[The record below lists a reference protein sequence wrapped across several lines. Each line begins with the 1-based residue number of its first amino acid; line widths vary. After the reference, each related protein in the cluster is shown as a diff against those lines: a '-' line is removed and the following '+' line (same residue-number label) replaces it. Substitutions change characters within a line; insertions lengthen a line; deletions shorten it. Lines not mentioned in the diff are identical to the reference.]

1 MATEAEIVDAKIKL
15 KEANDVVNSIIDRYV
30 RNSMAGIAG
39 EKNEYVLSDMLLRGK
54 IDVSEIG
61 DEFGSVRIDESVNAE
76 EMDSSHTAESGIV
89 DEKGVAQRNKNAVAD
104 ERGAVQKNSGQ
115 TENRVRFNEFG
126 EIVCDENAAESVRD
140 VSGAEAER
148 DIPTFTPP
156 VMDDEMPTFTPP
168 ESQAE
173 SGKVTTAD
181 TKLESALTSVFDNDK
196 AKASQDDLNAGGV
209 VNGAQDDDFMAQIRA
224 MQNQMQAEKEGAAA
238 VDVADNTY
246 GDAMGQAD
254 LGAGN
259 KTESGVRFNEF
270 GEIVRDENT
279 AVNTRDVSDAEAGQD
294 IPTFTPPVM
303 DDEIPTFTPPE
314 NQAENGAG
322 NGVGNVDE
330 NVNKLGADNG
340 NGEKVE
346 DSKAAEADNNKEF
359 KPIDFSFEDEN
370 EVAAEAENEKL
381 AELSAEAASGRV
393 DNLSDDALER
403 LKASLKVAGEEERE
417 R

>member
-61 DEFGSVRIDESVNAE
+61 DEFGSARIDESVNAE
-76 EMDSSHTAESGIV
+76 EMDSSHSAESGIV
-89 DEKGVAQRNKNAVAD
+89 DEKGVAQHNEKAQGDELGAAQQAETEVGDERDVAQQIENEVAD
-104 ERGAVQKNSGQ
+104 EHGAVQQNSM
-115 TENRVRFNEFG
+115 RVES
-126 EIVCDENAAESVRD
+126 DMAAS
-140 VSGAEAER
+140 
-148 DIPTFTPP
+148 
-156 VMDDEMPTFTPP
+156 
-168 ESQAE
+168 
-173 SGKVTTAD
+173 AD
-181 TKLESALTSVFDNDK
+181 TKRESALTSVFDNDK

-224 MQNQMQAEKEGAAA
+224 MQNQMQAEKEGVAA

-246 GDAMGQAD
+246 GEAMGQAD

-259 KTESGVRFNEF
+259 KTESSVRFNEY

-279 AVNTRDVSDAEAGQD
+279 AANARDVSGAEAGQD

-303 DDEIPTFTPPE
+303 DDEILTFTPPE

-330 NVNKLGADNG
+330 TVNKLGADNG

-370 EVAAEAENEKL
+370 EVAAEAENEKQ

>member
-76 EMDSSHTAESGIV
+76 EMDSSHSAESGIV
-89 DEKGVAQRNKNAVAD
+89 DEKGVVQHNEKAQGDELGAAQQAETEVGDERDVAQQIENEVAD
-104 ERGAVQKNSGQ
+104 EHGAVQQNSM
-115 TENRVRFNEFG
+115 RVES
-126 EIVCDENAAESVRD
+126 DMAAS
-140 VSGAEAER
+140 
-148 DIPTFTPP
+148 
-156 VMDDEMPTFTPP
+156 
-168 ESQAE
+168 
-173 SGKVTTAD
+173 AD

-238 VDVADNTY
+238 VDAADNTY

-254 LGAGN
+254 LGADN
-259 KTESGVRFNEF
+259 KTESGVRFNEY
-270 GEIVRDENT
+270 GEIVRDDNT
-279 AVNTRDVSDAEAGQD
+279 SVNTRDVSGAEAGQD

-330 NVNKLGADNG
+330 NVNGLGADNG

-346 DSKAAEADNNKEF
+346 DSKAAKVDNNKEF

-370 EVAAEAENEKL
+370 EVAAEAENEKQ
-381 AELSAEAASGRV
+381 AELSAKAASGRV

-403 LKASLKVAGEEERE
+403 LKASLKVAGEEEHE

>member
-15 KEANDVVNSIIDRYV
+15 KEANDVVSSIIDRYV

-39 EKNEYVLSDMLLRGK
+39 EKKEYVLSDMLLRGK

-61 DEFGSVRIDESVNAE
+61 DEFGSVRNDESVSAE
-76 EMDSSHTAESGIV
+76 EMDLSHS
-89 DEKGVAQRNKNAVAD
+89 AQ
-104 ERGAVQKNSGQ
+104 
-115 TENRVRFNEFG
+115 
-126 EIVCDENAAESVRD
+126 
-140 VSGAEAER
+140 
-148 DIPTFTPP
+148 
-156 VMDDEMPTFTPP
+156 
-168 ESQAE
+168 
-173 SGKVTTAD
+173 
-181 TKLESALTSVFDNDK
+181 
-196 AKASQDDLNAGGV
+196 
-209 VNGAQDDDFMAQIRA
+209 
-224 MQNQMQAEKEGAAA
+224 
-238 VDVADNTY
+238 
-246 GDAMGQAD
+246 
-254 LGAGN
+254 
-259 KTESGVRFNEF
+259 SGVRFNEF

-279 AVNTRDVSDAEAGQD
+279 AVNTRDVSGAEAGQD

-303 DDEIPTFTPPE
+303 DDGMPTFTPPESRAESGKVTTADTELESVLTSVFDKDETEAKQVDVGAAGVVNGAQDEDFMAQIRAMQNQMQAEKEGVAAVDVADNTYGDAMGKADLGAGNKTESAVRFNEFGEIIRDENTTINTRDVSGAEAGQDIPTFEPPVMDDEIPTFTPSE

-322 NGVGNVDE
+322 NGVGNADE

-346 DSKAAEADNNKEF
+346 DSKGAEADNNKEF

>member
-15 KEANDVVNSIIDRYV
+15 KEANDVVSSIIDRYV

-61 DEFGSVRIDESVNAE
+61 DEFGSVRNDESVSAE
-76 EMDSSHTAESGIV
+76 EMDLSH
-89 DEKGVAQRNKNAVAD
+89 
-104 ERGAVQKNSGQ
+104 
-115 TENRVRFNEFG
+115 
-126 EIVCDENAAESVRD
+126 
-140 VSGAEAER
+140 
-148 DIPTFTPP
+148 
-156 VMDDEMPTFTPP
+156 
-168 ESQAE
+168 
-173 SGKVTTAD
+173 
-181 TKLESALTSVFDNDK
+181 SA
-196 AKASQDDLNAGGV
+196 
-209 VNGAQDDDFMAQIRA
+209 
-224 MQNQMQAEKEGAAA
+224 
-238 VDVADNTY
+238 
-246 GDAMGQAD
+246 
-254 LGAGN
+254 
-259 KTESGVRFNEF
+259 ESGVRFNEF
-270 GEIVRDENT
+270 GEIVRDEDV
-279 AVNTRDVSDAEAGQD
+279 AESVRDVSGSEAGQD

-314 NQAENGAG
+314 SQAEKKNEI
-322 NGVGNVDE
+322 VDE

-340 NGEKVE
+340 NSEKVE
-346 DSKAAEADNNKEF
+346 DGKAAEADNKEL

-370 EVAAEAENEKL
+370 EVAAEAENQKQ

>member
-15 KEANDVVNSIIDRYV
+15 KEANDVVSSIIDRYV

-61 DEFGSVRIDESVNAE
+61 DEFGSVRNDESVSAE
-76 EMDSSHTAESGIV
+76 EMDLSH
-89 DEKGVAQRNKNAVAD
+89 
-104 ERGAVQKNSGQ
+104 
-115 TENRVRFNEFG
+115 
-126 EIVCDENAAESVRD
+126 
-140 VSGAEAER
+140 
-148 DIPTFTPP
+148 
-156 VMDDEMPTFTPP
+156 
-168 ESQAE
+168 
-173 SGKVTTAD
+173 
-181 TKLESALTSVFDNDK
+181 SA
-196 AKASQDDLNAGGV
+196 
-209 VNGAQDDDFMAQIRA
+209 
-224 MQNQMQAEKEGAAA
+224 
-238 VDVADNTY
+238 
-246 GDAMGQAD
+246 
-254 LGAGN
+254 
-259 KTESGVRFNEF
+259 ESGVRFNEF

-279 AVNTRDVSDAEAGQD
+279 AVNTRDVSGAEAGQD

-303 DDEIPTFTPPE
+303 DDEIPTFTPSE
-314 NQAENGAG
+314 NQAEKKNEI
-322 NGVGNVDE
+322 VDE

-340 NGEKVE
+340 NSEKVE
-346 DSKAAEADNNKEF
+346 DSKGAEADNNKEF

>member
-61 DEFGSVRIDESVNAE
+61 DEFGSARIDESVNAE
-76 EMDSSHTAESGIV
+76 EMDSSHSAESGIV
-89 DEKGVAQRNKNAVAD
+89 DEKGVAQHNEKAQGDELNAAQQAETEVGDERDVAQQIENEVAD
-104 ERGAVQKNSGQ
+104 EHGAVQQNSM
-115 TENRVRFNEFG
+115 RVES
-126 EIVCDENAAESVRD
+126 DMAAS
-140 VSGAEAER
+140 
-148 DIPTFTPP
+148 
-156 VMDDEMPTFTPP
+156 
-168 ESQAE
+168 
-173 SGKVTTAD
+173 AD

-238 VDVADNTY
+238 VDAVDNTY

-259 KTESGVRFNEF
+259 KTESSVRFNEY
-270 GEIVRDENT
+270 GEIVRDDNT
-279 AVNTRDVSDAEAGQD
+279 SVNIRDVSGAEAGQD

-322 NGVGNVDE
+322 NGVGNADE

-346 DSKAAEADNNKEF
+346 DSKAAEVDNNKEV
-359 KPIDFSFEDEN
+359 KPINFSFEDEN
-370 EVAAEAENEKL
+370 EVAAEAENEKQ

>member
-15 KEANDVVNSIIDRYV
+15 KEANDVVSSIIDRYV

-61 DEFGSVRIDESVNAE
+61 DEFGSVRIDKSVSAE
-76 EMDSSHTAESGIV
+76 EMDSSHSAESDIV
-89 DEKGVAQRNKNAVAD
+89 DEMDVAQRNENTVGD
-104 ERGAVQKNSGQ
+104 ERDEVQENSGQ
-115 TENRVRFNEFG
+115 
-126 EIVCDENAAESVRD
+126 
-140 VSGAEAER
+140 
-148 DIPTFTPP
+148 
-156 VMDDEMPTFTPP
+156 
-168 ESQAE
+168 
-173 SGKVTTAD
+173 
-181 TKLESALTSVFDNDK
+181 
-196 AKASQDDLNAGGV
+196 
-209 VNGAQDDDFMAQIRA
+209 
-224 MQNQMQAEKEGAAA
+224 
-238 VDVADNTY
+238 
-246 GDAMGQAD
+246 
-254 LGAGN
+254 
-259 KTESGVRFNEF
+259 TESGVRFNEF

-279 AVNTRDVSDAEAGQD
+279 AVNTRDVSGAEAGQD

-314 NQAENGAG
+314 SQAESGRAASADTKLESALTSVFDKDKAKASQNDLNAAGVVNGAQDEDFMAQIRAMQNQMNAEKEG
-322 NGVGNVDE
+322 AEAVDTVDNAQGEVMGQTDLGTSVQPESPVRFNEFGEIVRDENTAVNTRDVSGAEAGQDIPTFTPPVMDDEIPTFMPPESQAEKKNEIVDE

-340 NGEKVE
+340 NSEKVE
-346 DSKAAEADNNKEF
+346 DIKAAEADNNKEF
-359 KPIDFSFEDEN
+359 KPIDFSFENEN
-370 EVAAEAENEKL
+370 EVAAEAENQKQ

>member
-76 EMDSSHTAESGIV
+76 EMDSSHSAESGIV
-89 DEKGVAQRNKNAVAD
+89 DEKGFVQHNEKAQGNELGAAQQAETEVGDERDVAQQIESKNEVAD
-104 ERGAVQKNSGQ
+104 EHGAVQQNSM
-115 TENRVRFNEFG
+115 RVES
-126 EIVCDENAAESVRD
+126 DMAAS
-140 VSGAEAER
+140 
-148 DIPTFTPP
+148 
-156 VMDDEMPTFTPP
+156 
-168 ESQAE
+168 
-173 SGKVTTAD
+173 AD

-238 VDVADNTY
+238 VDAVDNTY
-246 GDAMGQAD
+246 GDAMGQTD
-254 LGAGN
+254 LSTN
-259 KTESGVRFNEF
+259 VQPESSARFNEF

-279 AVNTRDVSDAEAGQD
+279 AVNTRDVSGAEAGQD
-294 IPTFTPPVM
+294 IPTFTSPVM

-314 NQAENGAG
+314 NQAKNGAG

-370 EVAAEAENEKL
+370 EVAAEAENEKQ

>member
-15 KEANDVVNSIIDRYV
+15 KEANDVVSSIIDRYV

-61 DEFGSVRIDESVNAE
+61 DEFGSVRNDESVSAE
-76 EMDSSHTAESGIV
+76 EMDLSHSAERDIV
-89 DEKGVAQRNKNAVAD
+89 DKKGVVQHNKNAVAD
-104 ERGAVQKNSGQ
+104 ERDEVQQNSGQ
-115 TENRVRFNEFG
+115 TENGVRINEFG
-126 EIVCDENAAESVRD
+126 EIVRDENAAESVRD

-181 TKLESALTSVFDNDK
+181 TELENALTSVFDKDK
-196 AKASQDDLNAGGV
+196 IEAKKIDVGATGV
-209 VNGAQDDDFMAQIRA
+209 VNGAQDEDFMAQIRA
-224 MQNQMQAEKEGAAA
+224 MQNQMQAEKEGAAE
-238 VDVADNTY
+238 VDTVDNAQ
-246 GDAMGQAD
+246 GEVMGQAD
-254 LGAGN
+254 LSTN
-259 KTESGVRFNEF
+259 VQPESSVRINEF
-270 GEIVRDENT
+270 GEIIRDENT
-279 AVNTRDVSDAEAGQD
+279 TINTRDVSGAEAGQD
-294 IPTFTPPVM
+294 IPIFEPPVM
-303 DDEIPTFTPPE
+303 DDEIPTFTPSE
-314 NQAENGAG
+314 NQAEKKNEI
-322 NGVGNVDE
+322 VDE

-346 DSKAAEADNNKEF
+346 DSKGAEADNNKEF

>member
-61 DEFGSVRIDESVNAE
+61 DEFGSARIDESVNAE
-76 EMDSSHTAESGIV
+76 EMDSSHSAESGIV
-89 DEKGVAQRNKNAVAD
+89 DEKGVAQHNEKAQGDELNAAQQAETEVGDERDVSQQIENEVAD
-104 ERGAVQKNSGQ
+104 EHGAVQQNSM
-115 TENRVRFNEFG
+115 RVES
-126 EIVCDENAAESVRD
+126 DMAAS
-140 VSGAEAER
+140 
-148 DIPTFTPP
+148 
-156 VMDDEMPTFTPP
+156 
-168 ESQAE
+168 
-173 SGKVTTAD
+173 AD
-181 TKLESALTSVFDNDK
+181 TKRESALTSVFDNDK

-224 MQNQMQAEKEGAAA
+224 MQNQMQAEKEGVAA

-259 KTESGVRFNEF
+259 KTESGVRFNEY

-279 AVNTRDVSDAEAGQD
+279 AVNTRDVSGAEAGQD

-322 NGVGNVDE
+322 NGVGNADE

-346 DSKAAEADNNKEF
+346 DSKAAEVDNNKEF

-370 EVAAEAENEKL
+370 EVAAEAENEKQ
-381 AELSAEAASGRV
+381 AELGAEAASGRV

-403 LKASLKVAGEEERE
+403 LKASLKVAGEEEHE

>member
-1 MATEAEIVDAKIKL
+1 MRD
-15 KEANDVVNSIIDRYV
+15 
-30 RNSMAGIAG
+30 
-39 EKNEYVLSDMLLRGK
+39 
-54 IDVSEIG
+54 
-61 DEFGSVRIDESVNAE
+61 
-76 EMDSSHTAESGIV
+76 
-89 DEKGVAQRNKNAVAD
+89 Q
-104 ERGAVQKNSGQ
+104 
-115 TENRVRFNEFG
+115 
-126 EIVCDENAAESVRD
+126 NAAESVRD

-173 SGKVTTAD
+173 K
-181 TKLESALTSVFDNDK
+181 K
-196 AKASQDDLNAGGV
+196 
-209 VNGAQDDDFMAQIRA
+209 
-224 MQNQMQAEKEGAAA
+224 
-238 VDVADNTY
+238 
-246 GDAMGQAD
+246 
-254 LGAGN
+254 
-259 KTESGVRFNEF
+259 NE
-270 GEIVRDENT
+270 I
-279 AVNTRDVSDAEAGQD
+279 
-294 IPTFTPPVM
+294 
-303 DDEIPTFTPPE
+303 
-314 NQAENGAG
+314 
-322 NGVGNVDE
+322 VDE

-346 DSKAAEADNNKEF
+346 DSKGAEADNNKEF

>member
-15 KEANDVVNSIIDRYV
+15 KEANDVVSSIIDRYV

-61 DEFGSVRIDESVNAE
+61 DEFGSVRNDKSVSAE
-76 EMDSSHTAESGIV
+76 EMDSSH
-89 DEKGVAQRNKNAVAD
+89 
-104 ERGAVQKNSGQ
+104 
-115 TENRVRFNEFG
+115 
-126 EIVCDENAAESVRD
+126 
-140 VSGAEAER
+140 
-148 DIPTFTPP
+148 
-156 VMDDEMPTFTPP
+156 
-168 ESQAE
+168 
-173 SGKVTTAD
+173 
-181 TKLESALTSVFDNDK
+181 SA
-196 AKASQDDLNAGGV
+196 
-209 VNGAQDDDFMAQIRA
+209 
-224 MQNQMQAEKEGAAA
+224 
-238 VDVADNTY
+238 
-246 GDAMGQAD
+246 
-254 LGAGN
+254 
-259 KTESGVRFNEF
+259 ESGVRFNEF

-279 AVNTRDVSDAEAGQD
+279 TVNTRDVSGAEAGQD

-314 NQAENGAG
+314 SQAEKKNEI
-322 NGVGNVDE
+322 VDE

-340 NGEKVE
+340 NSEKVE
-346 DSKAAEADNNKEF
+346 DGKATEADNNKEF

-370 EVAAEAENEKL
+370 EVAAEAENKKQ

>member
-61 DEFGSVRIDESVNAE
+61 DEFGSARIDESVNAE
-76 EMDSSHTAESGIV
+76 EMDSSHSAESGIV
-89 DEKGVAQRNKNAVAD
+89 DEKGVAQHNEKAQGDELGAAQQAETEVGDERDVAQQIENEVAD
-104 ERGAVQKNSGQ
+104 EHGALQQKSM
-115 TENRVRFNEFG
+115 RVES
-126 EIVCDENAAESVRD
+126 DMAAS
-140 VSGAEAER
+140 
-148 DIPTFTPP
+148 
-156 VMDDEMPTFTPP
+156 
-168 ESQAE
+168 
-173 SGKVTTAD
+173 AD
-181 TKLESALTSVFDNDK
+181 TKRESALTSVFDNDK
-196 AKASQDDLNAGGV
+196 ARASQDDLNAGGV

-224 MQNQMQAEKEGAAA
+224 MQDQMQAEKEGAAA

-259 KTESGVRFNEF
+259 KTESSVRFNEF
-270 GEIVRDENT
+270 GEIVRDDNT
-279 AVNTRDVSDAEAGQD
+279 SVNTRDVSGAEAGQD

-303 DDEIPTFTPPE
+303 DDEILTFTPPE

-330 NVNKLGADNG
+330 TVNKLGADNG

-370 EVAAEAENEKL
+370 EVAAEAENEKQ

>member
-15 KEANDVVNSIIDRYV
+15 KEANDVVSSIIDRYV

-61 DEFGSVRIDESVNAE
+61 DEFGSVRNDESVNAE
-76 EMDSSHTAESGIV
+76 EMDLSHSAESGIV
-89 DEKGVAQRNKNAVAD
+89 DEKGVAQHNEKAQGNELGAAQQAETEAGDERDVAQQIENGVAD
-104 ERGAVQKNSGQ
+104 EHGAVQQNSM
-115 TENRVRFNEFG
+115 RVES
-126 EIVCDENAAESVRD
+126 DMAAS
-140 VSGAEAER
+140 
-148 DIPTFTPP
+148 
-156 VMDDEMPTFTPP
+156 
-168 ESQAE
+168 
-173 SGKVTTAD
+173 AD
-181 TKLESALTSVFDNDK
+181 MKLESALTSVFDNDK
-196 AKASQDDLNAGGV
+196 ARASQDDLNAGGV
-209 VNGAQDDDFMAQIRA
+209 VNGAQDEDFMAQIRA

-246 GDAMGQAD
+246 GDAMGKAD

-259 KTESGVRFNEF
+259 KTESGVRINEF
-270 GEIVRDENT
+270 GEIIRDENT
-279 AVNTRDVSDAEAGQD
+279 TINTRDVSGAEAGQD

-322 NGVGNVDE
+322 NGVGNADE

-346 DSKAAEADNNKEF
+346 DSKAAEVDSNKEF

>member
-61 DEFGSVRIDESVNAE
+61 DEFGSVRNDESVSAE
-76 EMDSSHTAESGIV
+76 EMDLSHSAESG
-89 DEKGVAQRNKNAVAD
+89 
-104 ERGAVQKNSGQ
+104 
-115 TENRVRFNEFG
+115 VRCNEFG
-126 EIVCDENAAESVRD
+126 EIVRDENTAVNTRD
-140 VSGAEAER
+140 VSGAEAGQ
-148 DIPTFTPP
+148 DIPTFTPS
-156 VMDDEMPTFTPP
+156 VMDDEIPTFTPP
-168 ESQAE
+168 ESRVEGGMAASKGAE
-173 SGKVTTAD
+173 
-181 TKLESALTSVFDNDK
+181 LENALTSVFDKDK
-196 AKASQDDLNAGGV
+196 IEAKKIDVGATGV
-209 VNGAQDDDFMAQIRA
+209 VNGAQDEDFMAQIRA
-224 MQNQMQAEKEGAAA
+224 MQNQMQAEKEGAAE
-238 VDVADNTY
+238 VDTVDNAQ
-246 GDAMGQAD
+246 GEVMGQAD
-254 LGAGN
+254 LSTN
-259 KTESGVRFNEF
+259 VQPESAVRINEF
-270 GEIVRDENT
+270 GEIIRDENT
-279 AVNTRDVSDAEAGQD
+279 TINTRDVSGAEAGQD
-294 IPTFTPPVM
+294 IPTFEPPVM
-303 DDEIPTFTPPE
+303 DDEIPTFTPSE
-314 NQAENGAG
+314 NQAEKKNEI
-322 NGVGNVDE
+322 VDE

-346 DSKAAEADNNKEF
+346 DSKGAEADNNKEF

>member
-15 KEANDVVNSIIDRYV
+15 KEANDVVSSIIDRYV

-61 DEFGSVRIDESVNAE
+61 DEFGSVRIDKSVSAE
-76 EMDSSHTAESGIV
+76 EMDSSHSAESDIV
-89 DEKGVAQRNKNAVAD
+89 DEMDVAQRNENTVGD
-104 ERGAVQKNSGQ
+104 ERDEVQENSGQ
-115 TENRVRFNEFG
+115 TESGVRFNEFG
-126 EIVCDENAAESVRD
+126 EIVRDENTAVNTRD
-140 VSGAEAER
+140 VSGAEAGQ

-156 VMDDEMPTFTPP
+156 VMDDEIPTFTPP

-173 SGKVTTAD
+173 SGRAASAD
-181 TKLESALTSVFDNDK
+181 TKLESALTSVFGKDK
-196 AKASQDDLNAGGV
+196 AKASQNDLNAGGV

-224 MQNQMQAEKEGAAA
+224 MQNQMNAEKEGAEA
-238 VDVADNTY
+238 VDAVDNAQ
-246 GDAMGQAD
+246 GEVMGQTD
-254 LGAGN
+254 LG
-259 KTESGVRFNEF
+259 TSVQPESAVRFNEF

-279 AVNTRDVSDAEAGQD
+279 TESVRDVSGAEAGRD

-314 NQAENGAG
+314 NQAEKKNEI
-322 NGVGNVDE
+322 VDE

-340 NGEKVE
+340 NSEKVE
-346 DSKAAEADNNKEF
+346 DIKAAEADNNKEF
-359 KPIDFSFEDEN
+359 KPIDFSFENEN
-370 EVAAEAENEKL
+370 EVAAEAENQKQ

>member
-15 KEANDVVNSIIDRYV
+15 KEANDVVSSIIDRYV
-30 RNSMAGIAG
+30 RYSMAGIAG

-61 DEFGSVRIDESVNAE
+61 DEFGSVRNDESVSAE
-76 EMDSSHTAESGIV
+76 EMDLSHSAESG
-89 DEKGVAQRNKNAVAD
+89 
-104 ERGAVQKNSGQ
+104 
-115 TENRVRFNEFG
+115 VRFNEFG
-126 EIVCDENAAESVRD
+126 EIVRDENTAVNTRD
-140 VSGAEAER
+140 VSGAEANR
-148 DIPTFTPP
+148 DIPIFEPP
-156 VMDDEMPTFTPP
+156 VMDDEIPTFTPP
-168 ESQAE
+168 ESRVEGGMAASKGAE
-173 SGKVTTAD
+173 
-181 TKLESALTSVFDNDK
+181 LENALTSVFDKDK
-196 AKASQDDLNAGGV
+196 IEAKKIDVGATGV

-224 MQNQMQAEKEGAAA
+224 MQNQMQAEKEGAAE
-238 VDVADNTY
+238 VDTVDNAQ
-246 GDAMGQAD
+246 GEVMGQAD
-254 LGAGN
+254 LSTN
-259 KTESGVRFNEF
+259 VQPESAVRINEF
-270 GEIVRDENT
+270 GEIIRDENT
-279 AVNTRDVSDAEAGQD
+279 TINTRDVSGAEAGQD
-294 IPTFTPPVM
+294 IPTFEPPVM
-303 DDEIPTFTPPE
+303 DDEIPTFTPSE
-314 NQAENGAG
+314 NQAEKKNEI
-322 NGVGNVDE
+322 VDE

-346 DSKAAEADNNKEF
+346 DSKGAEADNNKEF

>member
-15 KEANDVVNSIIDRYV
+15 KEANDVVSSIIDRYV
-30 RNSMAGIAG
+30 RYSMAGIAG

-61 DEFGSVRIDESVNAE
+61 DEFGSVRNDESVSAE
-76 EMDSSHTAESGIV
+76 EMDLSHSAESG
-89 DEKGVAQRNKNAVAD
+89 
-104 ERGAVQKNSGQ
+104 
-115 TENRVRFNEFG
+115 VRFNEFG
-126 EIVCDENAAESVRD
+126 EIVRDENTAVNTRD
-140 VSGAEAER
+140 VSGAEANR
-148 DIPTFTPP
+148 DIPIFEPP
-156 VMDDEMPTFTPP
+156 VMDDEIPTFTPP
-168 ESQAE
+168 ESRVEGGMAASKGAE
-173 SGKVTTAD
+173 
-181 TKLESALTSVFDNDK
+181 LENALTSVFDKDK
-196 AKASQDDLNAGGV
+196 IEAKKIDVGATGV

-224 MQNQMQAEKEGAAA
+224 MQNQMQAEKEGAAE
-238 VDVADNTY
+238 VDTVDNAQ
-246 GDAMGQAD
+246 GEVMGQAD
-254 LGAGN
+254 LSTN
-259 KTESGVRFNEF
+259 VQPESAVRINEF
-270 GEIVRDENT
+270 GEIIRDANT
-279 AVNTRDVSDAEAGQD
+279 TINTRDVSGDEAGQD
-294 IPTFTPPVM
+294 IPTFEPPVM
-303 DDEIPTFTPPE
+303 DDEIPTFTPSE
-314 NQAENGAG
+314 NQAEKKNEI
-322 NGVGNVDE
+322 VDE

-346 DSKAAEADNNKEF
+346 DSKGAEADNNKEF

>member
-61 DEFGSVRIDESVNAE
+61 DEFGSVRNDESVSAE
-76 EMDSSHTAESGIV
+76 EMDLSHSAESG
-89 DEKGVAQRNKNAVAD
+89 
-104 ERGAVQKNSGQ
+104 
-115 TENRVRFNEFG
+115 VRFNEFG
-126 EIVCDENAAESVRD
+126 EIIRDENTTINTRD
-140 VSGAEAER
+140 VSGAEAGQ
-148 DIPTFTPP
+148 DIPTFEPP
-156 VMDDEMPTFTPP
+156 VMDDGMPTFTPP
-168 ESQAE
+168 ESRVEGGMAASKGAE
-173 SGKVTTAD
+173 
-181 TKLESALTSVFDNDK
+181 LENALTSVFDKDK
-196 AKASQDDLNAGGV
+196 MEAKQVDVGAAGV
-209 VNGAQDDDFMAQIRA
+209 VNGAQDEDFMAQIRA
-224 MQNQMQAEKEGAAA
+224 MQNQMQAEKEGAAE
-238 VDVADNTY
+238 VDTVDNAQ
-246 GDAMGQAD
+246 GEVMGQAD
-254 LGAGN
+254 LSTN
-259 KTESGVRFNEF
+259 VQPESSVRINEF
-270 GEIVRDENT
+270 GEIVRDDNT
-279 AVNTRDVSDAEAGQD
+279 SVNTRDVSGAEAGQD
-294 IPTFTPPVM
+294 IPTFTAPVM
-303 DDEIPTFTPPE
+303 DDEILTFTPPE
-314 NQAENGAG
+314 NQAEKKNEI
-322 NGVGNVDE
+322 VDE

-346 DSKAAEADNNKEF
+346 DSKAAEANNNKEF

-393 DNLSDDALER
+393 DNLSDDALEP

>member
-15 KEANDVVNSIIDRYV
+15 KEANDVVSSIIDRYV

-61 DEFGSVRIDESVNAE
+61 DEFGSVRNDESVSAE

-89 DEKGVAQRNKNAVAD
+89 DEKGVAQHNEKAQGNELGAAQQAETEVGDERDVAQQIENEVAD
-104 ERGAVQKNSGQ
+104 EHGAVQQNSM
-115 TENRVRFNEFG
+115 RVES
-126 EIVCDENAAESVRD
+126 DMAAS
-140 VSGAEAER
+140 
-148 DIPTFTPP
+148 
-156 VMDDEMPTFTPP
+156 
-168 ESQAE
+168 
-173 SGKVTTAD
+173 AD

-238 VDVADNTY
+238 VDAVDNTY

-254 LGAGN
+254 LSTN
-259 KTESGVRFNEF
+259 VQPESAVRINEF
-270 GEIVRDENT
+270 GEIIRDENT
-279 AVNTRDVSDAEAGQD
+279 TINTRDVSGAEAGQD

-303 DDEIPTFTPPE
+303 DDEIPTFTPSE
-314 NQAENGAG
+314 NQAEKKNEI
-322 NGVGNVDE
+322 VDE

-346 DSKAAEADNNKEF
+346 DSKGAEADNNKEF

>member
-15 KEANDVVNSIIDRYV
+15 KEANDVVSSIIDRYV

-61 DEFGSVRIDESVNAE
+61 DEFGSVRNDESVSAE
-76 EMDSSHTAESGIV
+76 EMDLSHS
-89 DEKGVAQRNKNAVAD
+89 AQ
-104 ERGAVQKNSGQ
+104 
-115 TENRVRFNEFG
+115 
-126 EIVCDENAAESVRD
+126 
-140 VSGAEAER
+140 
-148 DIPTFTPP
+148 
-156 VMDDEMPTFTPP
+156 
-168 ESQAE
+168 
-173 SGKVTTAD
+173 
-181 TKLESALTSVFDNDK
+181 
-196 AKASQDDLNAGGV
+196 
-209 VNGAQDDDFMAQIRA
+209 
-224 MQNQMQAEKEGAAA
+224 
-238 VDVADNTY
+238 
-246 GDAMGQAD
+246 
-254 LGAGN
+254 
-259 KTESGVRFNEF
+259 SGVRFNEF

-279 AVNTRDVSDAEAGQD
+279 AVNTRDVSGAEAGQD

-303 DDEIPTFTPPE
+303 DDGMPTFTPPESRAESGKVTTADTELESVLTSVFDKDETEAKQVDVGAAGVVNGAQDEDFMAQIRAMQNQMQAEKEGVAAVDVADNTYGDAMGKADLGAGNKTESGVRINEFGEIIRDENTTINTRDVSGAEAGQDIPIFEPPVMDDEIPTFTPSE
-314 NQAENGAG
+314 NQAKKKNEI
-322 NGVGNVDE
+322 VDE

-346 DSKAAEADNNKEF
+346 DSKGAAPDNNKEF

>member
-15 KEANDVVNSIIDRYV
+15 KEANDVVSSIIDRYV

-61 DEFGSVRIDESVNAE
+61 DEFGSVRNDESVSAE
-76 EMDSSHTAESGIV
+76 EMDLSH
-89 DEKGVAQRNKNAVAD
+89 
-104 ERGAVQKNSGQ
+104 
-115 TENRVRFNEFG
+115 
-126 EIVCDENAAESVRD
+126 
-140 VSGAEAER
+140 
-148 DIPTFTPP
+148 
-156 VMDDEMPTFTPP
+156 
-168 ESQAE
+168 
-173 SGKVTTAD
+173 
-181 TKLESALTSVFDNDK
+181 SA
-196 AKASQDDLNAGGV
+196 
-209 VNGAQDDDFMAQIRA
+209 
-224 MQNQMQAEKEGAAA
+224 
-238 VDVADNTY
+238 
-246 GDAMGQAD
+246 
-254 LGAGN
+254 
-259 KTESGVRFNEF
+259 ESGVRFNEF

-279 AVNTRDVSDAEAGQD
+279 AVNTRDVSGAEAGQD

-314 NQAENGAG
+314 SQVESGMAASKGAELENALTSVFDKDKIEAKKIDVGATGVVNGAQDEDFMAQIRAMQNQMQAEKEGAAEVDTVDNAQGEVMGQADLSTNVQPESAVRINEFGEIIRDENTTINARDVSGAEAGQDIPTFTPPVMDDEMPTFTPPENQAEKKNEI
-322 NGVGNVDE
+322 VDE

-346 DSKAAEADNNKEF
+346 DSKGAEADNNKEF

-403 LKASLKVAGEEERE
+403 LKASLKVAGEEERG

>member
-15 KEANDVVNSIIDRYV
+15 KEANDVVSSIIDRYV

-61 DEFGSVRIDESVNAE
+61 DEFGSVRNDESVSAE
-76 EMDSSHTAESGIV
+76 EMDLSH
-89 DEKGVAQRNKNAVAD
+89 
-104 ERGAVQKNSGQ
+104 
-115 TENRVRFNEFG
+115 
-126 EIVCDENAAESVRD
+126 
-140 VSGAEAER
+140 
-148 DIPTFTPP
+148 
-156 VMDDEMPTFTPP
+156 
-168 ESQAE
+168 
-173 SGKVTTAD
+173 
-181 TKLESALTSVFDNDK
+181 SA
-196 AKASQDDLNAGGV
+196 
-209 VNGAQDDDFMAQIRA
+209 
-224 MQNQMQAEKEGAAA
+224 
-238 VDVADNTY
+238 
-246 GDAMGQAD
+246 
-254 LGAGN
+254 
-259 KTESGVRFNEF
+259 ESGVRFNEF

-279 AVNTRDVSDAEAGQD
+279 AVNTRDVSGAEASRDIPIFEPPVMDDGMPTFTPPESRVEGGIAASKGAELENALTSVFDKDKIEAKKIDVGATGVVNGAQDEDFMAQIRAMQNQMQAEKEGAAEVDTVDNAQGEVMGQADLSTNVQPESAVRINEFGEIIRDENTTINTRDVSGAEAGQD
-294 IPTFTPPVM
+294 IPTFEPPVM
-303 DDEIPTFTPPE
+303 DDEIPTFTPSE
-314 NQAENGAG
+314 NQAEKKNEI
-322 NGVGNVDE
+322 VDE

-346 DSKAAEADNNKEF
+346 DSKGAEADNNKEF

>member
-61 DEFGSVRIDESVNAE
+61 DEFGYVRIDESVNAE
-76 EMDSSHTAESGIV
+76 EMDSSHSAESGIV
-89 DEKGVAQRNKNAVAD
+89 DEKGVAQHNEKAQGDELGAAQQAETEVDDERDVAQQIENEVAD
-104 ERGAVQKNSGQ
+104 EHGAVQQNSM
-115 TENRVRFNEFG
+115 RVES
-126 EIVCDENAAESVRD
+126 DMAAS
-140 VSGAEAER
+140 
-148 DIPTFTPP
+148 
-156 VMDDEMPTFTPP
+156 
-168 ESQAE
+168 
-173 SGKVTTAD
+173 AD

-259 KTESGVRFNEF
+259 KTESSVRFNEF
-270 GEIVRDENT
+270 GEIVRDDNT
-279 AVNTRDVSDAEAGQD
+279 SVNTRDVSGAEAGQD

-346 DSKAAEADNNKEF
+346 DSKAAEVDNNKEF

-370 EVAAEAENEKL
+370 EVAAEAENEKQ
-381 AELSAEAASGRV
+381 AELGAEAASGRV

>member
-89 DEKGVAQRNKNAVAD
+89 DEKGVAQHNEKAQGDELGAAQQAETEVDDERDVAQQAETEVGDERDVAQQIENEVAD
-104 ERGAVQKNSGQ
+104 EHGAVQQNSM
-115 TENRVRFNEFG
+115 RVES
-126 EIVCDENAAESVRD
+126 DMAAS
-140 VSGAEAER
+140 
-148 DIPTFTPP
+148 
-156 VMDDEMPTFTPP
+156 
-168 ESQAE
+168 
-173 SGKVTTAD
+173 AD

-259 KTESGVRFNEF
+259 KTESSVRFNEY
-270 GEIVRDENT
+270 GEIVRDDNT
-279 AVNTRDVSDAEAGQD
+279 SVNTRDVSGAEAGQD

-322 NGVGNVDE
+322 NGVGNVGE

-346 DSKAAEADNNKEF
+346 DSKAAEVDNNKEF

-370 EVAAEAENEKL
+370 EVAAEAENEKQ

>member
-76 EMDSSHTAESGIV
+76 EMDSSHSAESGIV
-89 DEKGVAQRNKNAVAD
+89 DEKGVAQHNEKAQGDELGAAQQAETEVDDERDVAQQIENEVAD
-104 ERGAVQKNSGQ
+104 EHGAVQQNSM
-115 TENRVRFNEFG
+115 RVES
-126 EIVCDENAAESVRD
+126 DMAAS
-140 VSGAEAER
+140 
-148 DIPTFTPP
+148 
-156 VMDDEMPTFTPP
+156 
-168 ESQAE
+168 
-173 SGKVTTAD
+173 AD
-181 TKLESALTSVFDNDK
+181 TKRESALTSVFDNDK

-259 KTESGVRFNEF
+259 KTESSVRFNEF
-270 GEIVRDENT
+270 GEIVRDDNT
-279 AVNTRDVSDAEAGQD
+279 SVNTRDVSGAEAGQD

-303 DDEIPTFTPPE
+303 DDEMPTFTPPE

-346 DSKAAEADNNKEF
+346 DSKAAEVDNNKEF

-370 EVAAEAENEKL
+370 EVAAEAENEKQ

>member
-61 DEFGSVRIDESVNAE
+61 DEFGSARIDESVNAE
-76 EMDSSHTAESGIV
+76 EMDSSHSAESSIV
-89 DEKGVAQRNKNAVAD
+89 DEKGVAQHNEKAQGNELGAAQQAETEVGDERDVAQQIENEVAD
-104 ERGAVQKNSGQ
+104 EHGAVQQNSM
-115 TENRVRFNEFG
+115 RVES
-126 EIVCDENAAESVRD
+126 DMAAS
-140 VSGAEAER
+140 
-148 DIPTFTPP
+148 
-156 VMDDEMPTFTPP
+156 
-168 ESQAE
+168 
-173 SGKVTTAD
+173 AD

-238 VDVADNTY
+238 VDAVDNTY

-259 KTESGVRFNEF
+259 KTESSVRFNEF

-279 AVNTRDVSDAEAGQD
+279 AVNTRDVSGAEAGQD

-370 EVAAEAENEKL
+370 EVAAEAENEKQ